1 MASIA
6 GEYDCVE
13 LYICELDSLQT
24 TTVCSESLLNMTY
37 LQTIGG
43 CLQTTREPDQVRAD
57 TEGGTLACRNTHRRA
72 YSVKNGEDNRGE
84 DGQGGDLIHG
94 QGLAGDEQGRGSDN
108 ETLNQ
113 ILDDTVDNFGD
124 SGVHL
129 YTC

>member
-1 MASIA
+1 LFRILV
-6 GEYDCVE
+6 EYD
-13 LYICELDSLQT
+13 LFTDHW
-24 TTVCSESLLNMTY
+24 
-37 LQTIGG
+37 G

-57 TEGGTLACRNTHRRA
+57 TEGGTLACRNAHRRA
-72 YSVKNGEDNRGE
+72 HGVKNGEDNRGE

-94 QGLAGDEQGRGSDN
+94 ESLAGNQESRGSDN

-124 SGVHL
+124 SGVHF